1 MYMYKR
7 SARIDHYT
15 TCKSIIFLKKRAVY
29 FVFYFPK
36 SIFLRCKA
44 ALIISGAPARSGA
57 PWVRKSGK
65 LSIPENLV
73 MT

>member
-44 ALIISGAPARSGA
+44 VLII
-57 PWVRKSGK
+57 
-65 LSIPENLV
+65 IPQGGGQVFFLGG
-73 MT
+73 

>member
-1 MYMYKR
+1 MYKR

-15 TCKSIIFLKKRAVY
+15 TCKSISFLKKNRAVY

-44 ALIISGAPARSGA
+44 ALIIIPQGGGQDFFGRLNFL
-57 PWVRKSGK
+57 KGK
-65 LSIPENLV
+65 RRDGGHF
-73 MT
+73 

>member
-44 ALIISGAPARSGA
+44 ALIETFRFED
-57 PWVRKSGK
+57 
-65 LSIPENLV
+65 ENDYDYEI
-73 MT
+73 